1 MVKFT
6 LTTCLRSTLTNHTI
20 VRTVLRGR
28 LCCRMSLIQ
37 TGRLQGQIIRWSPGM
52 TNSICESFRLGTGCL
67 MTWDRFGGTD
77 GELWFSDLWQYSSS
91 NGWTQLRG
99 SSYFPEGRES
109 HAAAVVDGV
118 MFIFGGCNKEGR
130 DLGDLHGYDFAK
142 RRWSYFGTYHDF
154 PSARSGH
161 QMAVHKEKIIM
172 VGGEPYDRED
182 LAVMYTLSPASCF
195 LRAELFGWSGPPWQN
210 GQGQESK
217 W

>member
-1 MVKFT
+1 MSPLGSSALVFGGQNGEVYFNDLSAFDVNQPYDRPDGTAWET
-6 LTTCLRSTLTNHTI
+6 LLPNEPHPDRPLARANHTM
-20 VRTVLRGR
+20 V
-28 LCCRMSLIQ
+28 S
-37 TGRLQGQIIRWSPGM
+37 
-52 TNSICESFRLGTGCL
+52 
-67 MTWDRFGGTD
+67 WDDKLYLFGGTD